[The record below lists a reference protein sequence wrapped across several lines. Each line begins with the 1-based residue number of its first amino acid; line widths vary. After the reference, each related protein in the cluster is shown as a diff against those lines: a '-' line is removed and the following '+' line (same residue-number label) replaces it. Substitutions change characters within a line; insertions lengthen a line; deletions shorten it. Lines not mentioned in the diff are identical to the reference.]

1 MNISEKSI
9 EVINLYKFYESPIA
23 SKLPG
28 PYQLPSA
35 VVKYFFEKK
44 RKKYIAALSD
54 INFTVDK
61 HDYVLVLGPNGS
73 GKTTLLKILAG
84 LMFPSKGTVKILGKK
99 LEENLSFVRS
109 KVTLISSLTTGC
121 ALFDP
126 FISVEQNL
134 SLISELLRIDYNNVL
149 KFIELLKVDKYLNYK
164 FGALSTGTAARVI
177 LALNLAKPAEIYLFD
192 EPAEALSPEGRE
204 LFKRILLKLK
214 QDQKTVIYATHHPQE
229 LAEVFNRVLLLI
241 NGRIVFNGTIQD
253 FLNKVFK
260 GKDAY
265 IEIEFYKEIKRDI
278 LENIDLP
285 EKEYMGKSLIIYTN
299 ILKAHLYLNRL
310 FSHIKVDYIKSVR
323 IIPRSLEE
331 AYLTYVK
338 RR

>member
-1 MNISEKSI
+1 VDIYEKTI
-9 EVINLYKFYESPIA
+9 EVINLYKFYEYPIV

-35 VVKYFFEKK
+35 IVKYFFEKQ
-44 RKKYIAALSD
+44 RRKYITALSN
-54 INFTVDK
+54 INFTADK
-61 HDYVLVLGPNGS
+61 HDCLLVLGPNGS

-84 LMFPSKGTVKILGKK
+84 LMLPSKGTVKILGRK
-99 LEENLSFVRS
+99 LEENLSFIRS
-109 KVTLISSLTTGC
+109 KVALISSLTTGC

-134 SLISELLRIDYNNVL
+134 SLISELLRIDYNKVL
-149 KFIELLKVDKYLNYK
+149 EFIELLEVDEYLSYK

-192 EPAEALSPEGRE
+192 EPTEALSPEGRE

-229 LAEVFNRVLLLI
+229 LADVFNKVLLLI
-241 NGRIVFNGTIQD
+241 NGKIVFNGTIQD
-253 FLNKVFK
+253 FLNEAFK

-265 IEIEFYKEIKRDI
+265 IEIEFYKEIKDNI
-278 LENIDLP
+278 LEKIDLP
-285 EKEYMGKSLIIYTN
+285 EKDYTGTSLIIYTN
-299 ILKAHLYLNRL
+299 ILKAHLYLNKL

-331 AYLTYVK
+331 AYLTYI
-338 RR
+338 RRR